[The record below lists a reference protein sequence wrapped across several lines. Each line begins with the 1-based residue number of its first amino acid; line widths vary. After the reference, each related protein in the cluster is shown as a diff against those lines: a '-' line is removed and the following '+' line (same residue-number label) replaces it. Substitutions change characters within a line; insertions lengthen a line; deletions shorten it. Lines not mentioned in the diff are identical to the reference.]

1 VRVPTAPARALTS
14 PVPGRGGL
22 WLGTGSGGV
31 GHPLAVGRAAVA
43 EPGEE
48 PGEEPASGTDD
59 GLLAVV
65 VQCRVSPLGE
75 EAS

>member
-1 VRVPTAPARALTS
+1 MRVPTAPARALTS

-48 PGEEPASGTDD
+48 PASGTDD

-65 VQCRVSPLGE
+65 VQCRVCPLGE